1 MARSVAELLPRPF
14 AELTL
19 DDVAA
24 IVAAT
29 GTEERE
35 TLWFERKAT
44 VTPNSLSKACA
55 AFANTYGGLLVVGVA
70 DEDDALVGIEPLAA
84 EAQLWVKDTLR
95 GLVLP
100 MPPFRARWLPAADGR
115 GVLLVLIEES
125 STTPHLLMR
134 SGAIYVRNPGSSDPV
149 PIGDQRRLLD
159 LTACGERAI
168 EQARNNARQAA
179 SEQPVYNPEWISE
192 GWQPFETLALSATGV
207 SADFETRIFDDRSA
221 AAINAAVWGPLPT
234 DARSNEQRWP
244 LWDQEYVGVR
254 RGWRP
259 LMSFNNE
266 TVQEVATVD
275 RSGTFRAARGS
286 TTDAP
291 DRLERLTVDGELRP
305 WLTAALRAGRDLLTE
320 YGAHGDLQL
329 SYRLDLTTHGV
340 WFESV
345 QGANTF
351 EPGRAIGVQ
360 FDWTFDDEDGAAVD
374 RAVDRVFAELLRAV
388 GHGPRNL

>member
-1 MARSVAELLPRPF
+1 MARSVSEVLGRPF
-14 AELTL
+14 ADLTL
-19 DDVAA
+19 EHVAE
-24 IVAAT
+24 IVASMRD
-29 GTEERE
+29 ERE
-35 TLWFERKAT
+35 TLWFERKAS

-55 AFANTYGGLLVVGVA
+55 AFANTYGGLLVVGVG
-70 DEDDALVGIEPLAA
+70 DDDDALVGTESRAT
-84 EAQLWVKDTLR
+84 EAQTWVKDTLR
-95 GLVLP
+95 GWVLP
-100 MPPFRARWLPAADGR
+100 MPPFRARWLPIRNGDR
-115 GVLLVLIEES
+115 GLLLVLVEES
-125 STTPHLLMR
+125 STTPHLLIR

-159 LTACGERAI
+159 LTARGERAI
-168 EQARNNARQAA
+168 EQARNSARQAA

-221 AAINAAVWGPLPT
+221 AAINTAVWGPLPT

-259 LMSFNNE
+259 LISFNNE
-266 TVQEVATVD
+266 TVQEVATVN

-360 FDWTFDDEDGAAVD
+360 FDWTFDDEDGAAIG